1 MSPMQRRI
9 LGDRYM
15 LVEILGGGG
24 MAEVYLAHDEI
35 LERDVALKV
44 LRERYADDEQFVER
58 FRREAKNAASLNHPN
73 IVQVYDQG
81 RSESGTYYMAMEYVP
96 GGTLKERIKGEGPLN
111 PGEAAGIASRVAEA
125 LAVAHERGIV
135 HRDIKPQNVLLTA
148 SGSEAKVADFGI
160 ARAVSSRTMTE
171 TNLVLGTAAYM
182 SPEQVRGERVGPASD
197 LYSLGVVLY
206 EVLTGEL
213 PYTADDPIAT
223 AMKHLD
229 EPPRHPREVN
239 PAVPEALDAL
249 TAKLLAK
256 RAEDRYAEAA
266 EVAEDLRR
274 VRDELP
280 PLAAGPGAQSTAQI
294 SQDTGK
300 TRTQPSVVA
309 PGRGSNPPASRGRRR
324 TPLPLL
330 ALLLGVALLGGLA
343 WTLLRGPSGQ
353 DTPGAGGA
361 QRVDVPKVVG
371 LPLGAAE
378 QRLDEA
384 RLVVGSRDGAASEEF
399 VEGAVMAQ
407 DPAAGTDVERGTAV
421 DVVVSTGLAQEP
433 TTSASPSASPTAS
446 PATPTATA
454 SASPA
459 GGEAAEESAKEAE
472 KRREE
477 AQKRA
482 EERREEAQKRVEERR
497 KEQEKRGKD

>member
-148 SGSEAKVADFGI
+148 SGFEAKVADFGI

-309 PGRGSNPPASRGRRR
+309 PGRGSNPSASRGRRR

-353 DTPGAGGA
+353 DTPGAVGA
-361 QRVDVPKVVG
+361 QRVDVP
-371 LPLGAAE
+371 
-378 QRLDEA
+378 
-384 RLVVGSRDGAASEEF
+384 
-399 VEGAVMAQ
+399 
-407 DPAAGTDVERGTAV
+407 
-421 DVVVSTGLAQEP
+421 
-433 TTSASPSASPTAS
+433 
-446 PATPTATA
+446 
-454 SASPA
+454 
-459 GGEAAEESAKEAE
+459 
-472 KRREE
+472 
-477 AQKRA
+477 
-482 EERREEAQKRVEERR
+482 
-497 KEQEKRGKD
+497 